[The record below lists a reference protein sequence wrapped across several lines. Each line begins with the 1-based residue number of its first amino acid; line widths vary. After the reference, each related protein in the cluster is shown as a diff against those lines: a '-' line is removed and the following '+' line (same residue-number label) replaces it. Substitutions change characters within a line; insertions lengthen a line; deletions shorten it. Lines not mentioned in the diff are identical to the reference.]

1 MNHKKDYTS
10 LPKKSNKSQK
20 ADKDQRICRL
30 VRLMVMLDT
39 GILNLDNAAKEC
51 GVNKRTIQRDLKVL
65 EAAGLPIYKPKESN
79 ANYRLEKDFH
89 LLRYHITS
97 ENIDHFRHTIEAL
110 TRFNKEPVDILN
122 PIQKEMFDFA
132 QKKEEEFKRRQEYA
146 NKEFHIGTSREQLNS
161 LLLQGKTDKE
171 HPYSRLQTL
180 FLAEDM
186 FNKIDADRSYA
197 YKHIQTEEIYRIY
210 AHWARV
216 LRNYPKAIESLQEL
230 IKKEPKT
237 DWPYIE
243 LAFVYYEKGQ
253 IDNAIEI
260 AQKGLEK
267 AEEKEDLRVYL
278 SFFLSEAKQ
287 YDAAID
293 CFKKLKYYPQENLA
307 FSCEVHKKE
316 GKLELALLEI
326 EKALELCPQNGM
338 YKVQRGLVLMELA
351 KQGKIKA

>member
-1 MNHKKDYTS
+1 M
-10 LPKKSNKSQK
+10 
-20 ADKDQRICRL
+20 
-30 VRLMVMLDT
+30 DT

-132 QKKEEEFKRRQEYA
+132 QKEEEEFKRRQEYA

-171 HPYSRLQTL
+171 HPYRRLQEL

-197 YKHIQTEEIYRIY
+197 YKHIQTEEIYRIFY
-210 AHWARV
+210 FEFFENFVVFPLPVTYSLSAPTPSTQYPFFSRAISTSCLATSSLSRSTSDKFL
-216 LRNYPKAIESLQEL
+216 LR
-230 IKKEPKT
+230 
-237 DWPYIE
+237 
-243 LAFVYYEKGQ
+243 
-253 IDNAIEI
+253 
-260 AQKGLEK
+260 
-267 AEEKEDLRVYL
+267 
-278 SFFLSEAKQ
+278 
-287 YDAAID
+287 
-293 CFKKLKYYPQENLA
+293 
-307 FSCEVHKKE
+307 
-316 GKLELALLEI
+316 
-326 EKALELCPQNGM
+326 
-338 YKVQRGLVLMELA
+338 
-351 KQGKIKA
+351 